1 MIVYVEVRGEHQIQ
15 KVKDLFGEYA
25 RSLDFSLQFQDFE
38 QELEELPGEYAPPDG
53 CLFLAVDNGNA
64 IGCVGLRS
72 LLGSRWQSLLD
83 LEAQPLSGSPSEGFC
98 EMKRLYVQPQ
108 HRRSGVGKKLSEIV
122 IARAAEIGYSRMRL
136 DTISAMTEAVGL
148 YRSLGFREID
158 SYCYNPIE
166 GAVFM
171 ELELLGGG

>member
-25 RSLDFSLQFQDFE
+25 
-38 QELEELPGEYAPPDG
+38 
-53 CLFLAVDNGNA
+53 
-64 IGCVGLRS
+64 
-72 LLGSRWQSLLD
+72 
-83 LEAQPLSGSPSEGFC
+83 
-98 EMKRLYVQPQ
+98 
-108 HRRSGVGKKLSEIV
+108 
-122 IARAAEIGYSRMRL
+122 
-136 DTISAMTEAVGL
+136 
-148 YRSLGFREID
+148 RSLGFREID